1 MPLDTPDL
9 PRSLPQAERTARA
22 ALESASSEP
31 AELAQGE
38 SIASWAERFARTMAQ
53 REAELERRWP
63 RWTPLQLFG
72 LEVR

>member
-9 PRSLPQAERTARA
+9 PKLPSA
-22 ALESASSEP
+22 ESAAHAAIAAASGEP
-31 AELAQGE
+31 VELAQGE

-63 RWTPLQLFG
+63 RWTPLHLFG
-72 LEVR
+72 FEVR

>member
-1 MPLDTPDL
+1 MPFDTPDP
-9 PRSLPQAERTARA
+9 PRELASEERARS
-22 ALESASSEP
+22 ALEVASGEP

-63 RWTPLQLFG
+63 RWTPLNLLG